1 MPLGPRRTT
10 LSSCGG
16 ASQPTEGSVE
26 PGAASTADLVVH
38 LADLWAAEEERLRH
52 PDPLLRPR
60 WRAII
65 STPYVYAAEALVE
78 GRGLLAEFDDPASI
92 ACCITLYLADPG
104 YRCATEE
111 RALAYVQRM
120 T

>member
-52 PDPLLRPR
+52 PDPL
-60 WRAII
+60 
-65 STPYVYAAEALVE
+65 
-78 GRGLLAEFDDPASI
+78 
-92 ACCITLYLADPG
+92 
-104 YRCATEE
+104 
-111 RALAYVQRM
+111 
-120 T
+120 